1 MWIVSRDL
9 PTSRKEPLK
18 SADDSGGTETTRNAL
33 PEIDPATPHYSP
45 RVNCAVAQISVSAQK
60 SRLPPAG
67 SLPLTSLLVAINIR
81 LLCSQSAARG
91 SCSNLL
97 RSITRLLSYWGRCGV
112 VKKVEHSLIGNMTL
126 GVGGSPRSAQVARFF
141 FWGKPSFYKLRL
153 GSQLSAKWLPWNKR
167 IQIVAVT
174 FDDYMFYTYTTGT

>member
-9 PTSRKEPLK
+9 PFSRKEPLK

-45 RVNCAVAQISVSAQK
+45 RVNCAVAQISASAQK

-67 SLPLTSLLVAINIR
+67 SLPLTSLLAAINIR

-112 VKKVEHSLIGNMTL
+112 VKKWNTRWL
-126 GVGGSPRSAQVARFF
+126 GTWPWASGDLHGALKLLGFFLGG
-141 FWGKPSFYKLRL
+141 G
-153 GSQLSAKWLPWNKR
+153 GE
-167 IQIVAVT
+167 T
-174 FDDYMFYTYTTGT
+174 FIL